1 MIFKYI
7 GITLAV
13 AVIGW
18 AIYANIRDLFR
29 GKW

>member
-7 GITLAV
+7 GLTVAV
-13 AVIGW
+13 AVIAW
-18 AIYANIRDLFR
+18 AVYVNVRDLFR